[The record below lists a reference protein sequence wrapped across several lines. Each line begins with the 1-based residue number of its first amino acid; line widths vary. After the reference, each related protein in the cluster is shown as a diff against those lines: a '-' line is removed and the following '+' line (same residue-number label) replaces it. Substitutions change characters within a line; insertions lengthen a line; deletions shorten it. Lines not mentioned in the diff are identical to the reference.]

1 MATSKKSGTGHS
13 PSSSETP
20 NALKTSKSK
29 KTRPAVR
36 LGQGRETARVARQS
50 KDIALKIVAD
60 ALRGD
65 VLSRF
70 GIHLPPIVAALP
82 AEMPRLEVR
91 SEATDLLFRLEDGS
105 ILHLEF
111 QTKLTAGDLDR
122 FFAYHV
128 AVYLRYHRPV
138 TTVVFYGAGITEAP
152 DTVRTP
158 QCVFQLVNVYV
169 GAEDGDAVLER
180 LREKVAQGATLTR
193 DDQVGLIFS
202 PLMRQ
207 GRTLAEVLPEAARLT
222 SSLPREDR
230 ELTVGALLGLAYH
243 SVEWDVIA
251 AILEEFGMQSVLERY
266 IEHRLLQAQE
276 QGLARGLEQGLEQG
290 RTEGLVAGKR
300 VLLRTA
306 LEARFGT
313 LPEALD
319 ARIASATADELDVL
333 MIRAMAAEAADTM

>member
-1 MATSKKSGTGHS
+1 M
-13 PSSSETP
+13 
-20 NALKTSKSK
+20 
-29 KTRPAVR
+29 R

-65 VLSRF
+65 ILSRF

-91 SEATDLLFRLEDGS
+91 SEATDLLFLLEDGS

-128 AVYLRYHRPV
+128 AVYLRYHRSV
-138 TTVVFYGAGITEAP
+138 TTVVFYGAGVTEAP
-152 DTVRTP
+152 DTVETS
-158 QCVFQLVNVYV
+158 QCNFRLVNVFV
-169 GAEDGDAVLER
+169 GNEDGEAVLER
-180 LREKVAQGATLTR
+180 LREKAAQGTPLTR
-193 DDQVGLIFS
+193 ADQVDLIFS

-207 GRTLAEVLPEAARLT
+207 GRALAEILPEAARLT
-222 SSLPREDR
+222 VSLPREDR

-243 SVEWDVIA
+243 NVEWDVIA
-251 AILEEFGMQSVLERY
+251 AILEELGMQSVLERY

-300 VLLRTA
+300 ILLRTA

-313 LPEALD
+313 LPGGLD

-333 MIRAMAAEAADTM
+333 MIRAMGAESADTL